1 MLPLP
6 ARALKVSTVV
16 SRWFTLCAMPV
27 PAFMRKAL
35 AVMSWSVS
43 LAELTN
49 ASASKMEPAVAV
61 MLTLP
66 SASTML
72 PTVTLCA
79 ANRRAVA
86 VAPVLKNTLVA
97 LCVIEP
103 VPATTS
109 MLPSVAVV
117 LVVRMSAVPVNTMLW
132 PASTLT
138 LPLPLTMSALAVMSP
153 VALSVWIRMLP
164 EPLALTAVSS
174 AGAVPLFRVIEPA
187 VVRSTMLPLP
197 LMVRMSLCAASV
209 LLALLVLASLPTRFT
224 LRPTSPMVMPLAS
237 NR

>member
-1 MLPLP
+1 
-6 ARALKVSTVV
+6 
-16 SRWFTLCAMPV
+16 MPV
-27 PAFMRKAL
+27 PANKRKAL

-43 LAELTN
+43 LAELSG
-49 ASASKMEPAVAV
+49 SASKMEPAVAV
-61 MLTLP
+61 MLTFP

-72 PTVTLCA
+72 PTVTLVA

-86 VAPVLKNTLVA
+86 AVPVLRNTLVA

-138 LPLPLTMSALAVMSP
+138 LPLPLTMSALAVMSVP
-153 VALSVWIRMLP
+153 APMAWIKMLP
-164 EPLALTAVSS
+164 EPLALTAVSLVP
-174 AGAVPLFRVIEPA
+174 AVPSGKRVPSFKMIEPA
-187 VVRSTMLPLP
+187 VVRSTMFPLP
-197 LMVRMSLCAASV
+197 PVVRMSLCAASV
-209 LLALLVLASLPTRFT
+209 VGVSVVPSVPTRFT